1 MYASLIDR
9 SVLMFIKYN
18 IQEDKLMAVKC
29 NLQQMI
35 MNLLIHDWQIFPRVA
50 VYLGI
55 STKRRELR

>member
-9 SVLMFIKYN
+9 SVLMFIKCN

-29 NLQQMI
+29 NPHQMI
-35 MNLLIHDWQIFPRVA
+35 MNLLVHDWQMFPRVA

-55 STKRRELR
+55 STKRRDL